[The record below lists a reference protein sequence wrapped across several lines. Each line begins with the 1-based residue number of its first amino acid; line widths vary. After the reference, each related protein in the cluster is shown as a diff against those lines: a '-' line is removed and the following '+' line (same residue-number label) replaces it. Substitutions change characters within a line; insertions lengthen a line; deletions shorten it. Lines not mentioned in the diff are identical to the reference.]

1 MKDHDQ
7 TGARND
13 PSTLDSLFLLPHAG
27 PSGQAAHARPVDD
40 DRLGGLGTAR
50 QADTLNSAGHY
61 VDFAKIAAGIARFL
75 PRDVLAEKLALY
87 TSHGISASPGGLFAE
102 LALSSGR
109 YEDFVSEALEV
120 GFTGLEVSDN
130 LLDLS
135 PRDKA
140 YAIAHARKEGLKVF
154 GEVGKKHAV
163 QDDDAFVADVAN
175 CLEAGADWVFL
186 EAAELFVDR
195 VPRLELI
202 QRLRH
207 EFDPERLIYELPV
220 VILPGITR
228 DFKHEMTAWMV
239 REMGT
244 EVNLAN
250 IEWDELYTT
259 ELVRRGFA
267 GDTSHPDGA
276 YARAGFAPEGTG
288 GGHRPQHADR

>member
-1 MKDHDQ
+1 M
-7 TGARND
+7 T
-13 PSTLDSLFLLPHAG
+13 PSMTTAFSSFHMPERQDKPRR
-27 PSGQAAHARPVDD
+27 SGLSMMIDW
-40 DRLGGLGTAR
+40 GMGTDR

-61 VDFAKIAAGIARFL
+61 IDFAKIAAGIARFL
-75 PRDVLAEKLALY
+75 PRDVLVEKLALY
-87 TSHGISASPGGLFAE
+87 TAQDVSTSPGGLFAE

-109 YEDFVSEALEV
+109 YEEFVDEVLAV
-120 GFTGLEVSDN
+120 GFTGIEVSDN
-130 LLDLS
+130 LLDLT

-140 YAIAHARKEGLKVF
+140 KAITHARAQGLKVF

-163 QDDDAFVADVAN
+163 QDDDTFIADVAN

-195 VPRLELI
+195 VPRRDLFM
-202 QRLRH
+202 RLRT
-207 EFDPERLIYELPV
+207 EFDSDRLIYELPV

-259 ELVRRGFA
+259 ELARRGFA

-276 YARAGFAPEGTG
+276 YARAGFTVEE
-288 GGHRPQHADR
+288 H